1 MKVRVVQVSAEESPS
16 GRAEM
21 WIATRNRK
29 DAERVQRKL
38 RKQEQKVKAI
48 LAKVEE
54 KKKAEAPK
62 VEEKKAEAPKVE
74 EKKAEAPKVEEKK
87 AEAPKVEEKKLEEHS
102 EEVTNLLGHRAL
114 KRLVTKAEDG
124 TLVLNRAYLREERL
138 LAGIHVLRTTL
149 VDRDPIE
156 VLDAYQALLKVE
168 DNFRTFKGPL
178 RLRPMYHRLAHR
190 IEAHTTMCVLAMIM
204 VRVLEQR
211 TGLSYRQL
219 VEIFSPVKATLTEQ
233 GDTQFWQRN
242 EWDSKAEAVLAAL
255 GIDPGARAWGA
266 TQVKEHGS

>member
-1 MKVRVVQVSAEESPS
+1 VNTNALDNKAVKTKAETTK
-16 GRAEM
+16 AE
-21 WIATRNRK
+21 TT
-29 DAERVQRKL
+29 
-38 RKQEQKVKAI
+38 
-48 LAKVEE
+48 
-54 KKKAEAPK
+54 KAEATKAETTKAETTKAETTKAETTKAEVPK
-62 VEEKKAEAPKVE
+62 VEDEPD
-74 EKKAEAPKVEEKK
+74 
-87 AEAPKVEEKKLEEHS
+87 EHRKEPDEHG

-114 KRLVTKAEDG
+114 KRLVTKADDG
-124 TLVLNRAYLREERL
+124 TLVLNQAYLREERL

-156 VLDAYQALLKVE
+156 ILDAYQALLKVE

-178 RLRPMYHRLAHR
+178 RLRPMHHRLAHR

-219 VEIFSPVKATLTEQ
+219 VEIFCPVKATLTEQ

-242 EWDSKAEAVLAAL
+242 EWDSKAEAVLATL

-266 TQVKEHGS
+266 IQVKEHGS